1 MFDVWFDSNIEK
13 CMTKFSLLI
22 PMVGRD
28 RQLDKE
34 EDISASGLSPFKSSL
49 YRMLWIA
56 ALFSYVGAA
65 MYDVGAS
72 WLMTSLA
79 PNPLFVSLITTATT
93 LPIFLFALP
102 SGILSDIFD
111 RRSILLVTCAYMFT
125 ISTALGILTLVGLTT
140 TTVLL
145 ILTFALGAGTTMIRT
160 PIIPTMSGL
169 VSRSELPNALTLS
182 ALASNIGR
190 VIGPTF
196 GGFIV
201 AAIGPWAVFFLNSA
215 SFIGMMIVLSR
226 LPRKPNVN
234 YHHHQQLRSLPPENI
249 IRAIRI
255 QMRYIR
261 YSQAAHVLIIRAG
274 LFTLCSSALLSL
286 LPLLAKRELGL
297 DSTGFGLLLGSFG
310 AGAIIG
316 GIVILPRLRPK
327 ASVESLITVSIALLA
342 IVTFTMGYIRVFDIV
357 CIVMGLGGAAY
368 ITIISKFYTIGIK
381 SAPKWIGARVLAVYL
396 LILNG
401 GLVVG
406 SVIWGTVANTFGIP
420 VTLSVASLALG
431 ATIVAKKRYSST
443 LLDDLDFTPASD
455 HWSLPPQSSVDPLQN
470 ENQALITI
478 EYNNIDPK
486 LSDEFEQSVRELGR
500 KLRSEGMAYWELFQD
515 PTDIGHYIEIRI
527 ADTWT
532 DHIRQHEYV
541 TKNVQVMEN
550 RIRELIKDCPQPI
563 ITHYI
568 GKSPL
573 K

>member
-1 MFDVWFDSNIEK
+1 
-13 CMTKFSLLI
+13 
-22 PMVGRD
+22 MVERD
-28 RQLDKE
+28 RQLDGQE
-34 EDISASGLSPFKSSL
+34 NISLSGLSPFK
-49 YRMLWIA
+49 YTIYKTLWIA
-56 ALFSYVGAA
+56 VLFSYAGAA

-79 PNPLFVSLITTATT
+79 PNPLFVSLVTTATT

-111 RRSILLVTCAYMFT
+111 RRSVLLITCAYMFT
-125 ISTALGILTLVGLTT
+125 ISTILGLLTLIDTT
-140 TTVLL
+140 TPTELL

-160 PIIPTMSGL
+160 PIIPIMSGL
-169 VSRSELPNALTLS
+169 VARSELPAALTLS

-190 VIGPTF
+190 VIGPTV

-201 AAIGPWAVFFLNSA
+201 AAIAPWAVFFLNSA
-215 SFIGMMIVLSR
+215 SFIGMIIVLSR
-226 LPRKPNVN
+226 LPRKPGT
-234 YHHHQQLRSLPPENI
+234 QQTSLPPENM
-249 IRAIRI
+249 IRAIRV

-310 AGAIIG
+310 MGAIIG
-316 GIVILPRLRPK
+316 AIVILPRLRPK
-327 ASVESLITVSIALLA
+327 ASVESLITGSIALLA
-342 IVTFTMGYIRVFDIV
+342 IVTFSMGYVRVFDIACV
-357 CIVMGLGGAAY
+357 VMGLGGAAY
-368 ITIISKFYTIGIK
+368 ITILSKFYTIGMK

-420 VTLSVASLALG
+420 VTLLVASLALG
-431 ATIVAKKRYSST
+431 ATITARKRYSSA

-455 HWSLPPQSSVDPLQN
+455 HWSLPPQSSIDPSQDD
-470 ENQALITI
+470 NQALITI
-478 EYNNIDPK
+478 EYNRIDPK

-500 KLRSEGMAYWELFQD
+500 ILKSEGMAYWELFQD
-515 PTDIGHYIEIRI
+515 PADIGHYIEIRI

-532 DHIRQHEYV
+532 DHMRQHEYV
-541 TKNVQVMEN
+541 TKNVQFMEN
-550 RIRELIKDCPQPI
+550 KIRALIKDCPQPI
-563 ITHYI
+563 ISHYI
-568 GKSPL
+568 GKSS

>member
-1 MFDVWFDSNIEK
+1 MVKRERQEDKPENI
-13 CMTKFSLLI
+13 S
-22 PMVGRD
+22 G
-28 RQLDKE
+28 
-34 EDISASGLSPFKSSL
+34 SGLSPFKSAIF
-49 YRMLWIA
+49 RTLWIA

-79 PNPLFVSLITTATT
+79 PNPLFVSLVTTATS

-111 RRSILLVTCAYMFT
+111 RRSILLIACAYMFT
-125 ISTALGILTLVGLTT
+125 ISTLLGIITIIGLTT
-140 TTVLL
+140 PTILL

-169 VSRSELPNALTLS
+169 VSRSELPDALTLS

-190 VIGPTF
+190 VVGPTV

-201 AAIGPWAVFFLNSA
+201 SAIAPWAVFFLNSA
-215 SFIGMMIVLSR
+215 SFIGMIIVLSR
-226 LPRKPNVN
+226 LPRKSIVQQ
-234 YHHHQQLRSLPPENI
+234 HIQHQHQQQQSSLPPENI

-255 QMRYIR
+255 QMRYVR
-261 YSQAAHVLIIRAG
+261 YSQAAHVLIVRVG

-310 AGAIIG
+310 MGAIVG
-316 GIVILPRLRPK
+316 GIVILPRLRSK
-327 ASVESLITVSIALLA
+327 ASVESLITGSIALLA
-342 IVTFTMGYIRVFDIV
+342 IVTFTMGYVQDFVIL

-381 SAPKWIGARVLAVYL
+381 SAPKWIGSRVLAVYL
-396 LILNG
+396 LVLNG

-406 SVIWGTVANTFGIP
+406 SVIWGTVANVFGIP
-420 VTLSVASLALG
+420 ITLLVASLALG
-431 ATIVAKKRYSST
+431 TTVIAKKRYSST
-443 LLDDLDFTPASD
+443 LLDELDFTPASD
-455 HWSLPPQSSVDPLQN
+455 HWSLPPQSLVEPSQN
-470 ENQALITI
+470 EKQALITI
-478 EYNNIDPK
+478 EYNKIDPK
-486 LSDEFEQSVRELGR
+486 LSDEFEQSLHELGR
-500 KLRSEGMAYWELFQD
+500 LLKSEGMAYWELFQD
-515 PTDIGHYIEIRI
+515 PADIGHYIEIRI

-541 TKNVQVMEN
+541 TRNVQVMEN
-550 RIRELIKDCPQPI
+550 RIRELIKDCPKPLI
-563 ITHYI
+563 SHYI
-568 GKSPL
+568 GKSPQSDL
-573 K
+573 

>member
-1 MFDVWFDSNIEK
+1 
-13 CMTKFSLLI
+13 
-22 PMVGRD
+22 MVERD
-28 RQLDKE
+28 RREDKQE
-34 EDISASGLSPFKSSL
+34 NISALGLSPFKSAIF
-49 YRMLWIA
+49 RTLWIA
-56 ALFSYVGAA
+56 VLFSYVGAA

-111 RRSILLVTCAYMFT
+111 RRSILLITCAYMFT
-125 ISTALGILTLVGLTT
+125 ISTMLGILTLIGLTT
-140 TTVLL
+140 PTILL

-160 PIIPTMSGL
+160 PIIPTMSRL
-169 VSRSELPNALTLS
+169 VSGSELPAALTLS

-190 VIGPTF
+190 VVGPTV

-201 AAIGPWAVFFLNSA
+201 AAIASWAVFFLNSA
-215 SFIGMMIVLSR
+215 SFIGMIIVLSR
-226 LPRKPNVN
+226 LPRKSNVQQQHN
-234 YHHHQQLRSLPPENI
+234 QHQQHQQQSSLPPENI
-249 IRAIRI
+249 IRAILV
-255 QMRYIR
+255 QMRYVR
-261 YSQAAHVLIIRAG
+261 YSQAAHVLIVRAG

-286 LPLLAKRELGL
+286 LPLLAKSELGL

-310 AGAIIG
+310 MGAIVC

-327 ASVESLITVSIALLA
+327 ASVESLITGSIALLA
-342 IVTFTMGYIRVFDIV
+342 IVTFTMGYVRDFGIL
-357 CIVMGLGGAAY
+357 CIVMGIGGPAY
-368 ITIISKFYTIGIK
+368 ITILSKVYTIGIK

-396 LILNG
+396 LVLNG
-401 GLVVG
+401 GFVVG
-406 SVIWGTVANTFGIP
+406 SVIWGTVANVFGIP
-420 VTLSVASLALG
+420 ITLLVASLALG
-431 ATIVAKKRYSST
+431 ASIIAKKRYSST

-455 HWSLPPQSSVDPLQN
+455 HWSLPPQSSVDPSQN

-478 EYNNIDPK
+478 EYNKIDPK
-486 LSDEFEQSVRELGR
+486 LSDEFEQSIHELGR
-500 KLRSEGMAYWELFQD
+500 LLKSEGMAYWELFQD
-515 PTDIGHYIEIRI
+515 PSDISHYIEIRI

-541 TKNVQVMEN
+541 TRNVQVMED

-563 ITHYI
+563 ISHYI

>member
-1 MFDVWFDSNIEK
+1 MVKRERQEDKRENI
-13 CMTKFSLLI
+13 S
-22 PMVGRD
+22 G
-28 RQLDKE
+28 
-34 EDISASGLSPFKSSL
+34 SGLSPFKSAIF
-49 YRMLWIA
+49 RTLWIA

-79 PNPLFVSLITTATT
+79 PNPLFVSLVTTATS

-111 RRSILLVTCAYMFT
+111 RRSILLIACAYMFT
-125 ISTALGILTLVGLTT
+125 ISTLLGIITIIGLTT
-140 TTVLL
+140 PTILL

-169 VSRSELPNALTLS
+169 VSRSELPDALTLS

-190 VIGPTF
+190 VVGPTI

-201 AAIGPWAVFFLNSA
+201 AAIAPWAIFFLNSA
-215 SFIGMMIVLSR
+215 SFIGMIIVLST
-226 LPRKPNVN
+226 LPRKSEVQQYNQ
-234 YHHHQQLRSLPPENI
+234 HQHQQQQSSLPPENI
-249 IRAIRI
+249 IRAIRV

-261 YSQAAHVLIIRAG
+261 YSQAAHVLIVRAG

-310 AGAIIG
+310 MGAIVG
-316 GIVILPRLRPK
+316 GIVILPRLRSK
-327 ASVESLITVSIALLA
+327 ASVESLITGSIALLA
-342 IVTFTMGYIRVFDIV
+342 IVTFTMGYVQDFVIL

-396 LILNG
+396 LVLNG

-406 SVIWGTVANTFGIP
+406 SVIWGTVANVFGIP
-420 VTLSVASLALG
+420 ITLLVASLALG
-431 ATIVAKKRYSST
+431 ATVIAKKRYSST
-443 LLDDLDFTPASD
+443 LLDELDFTPASD
-455 HWSLPPQSSVDPLQN
+455 HWSLPPHSLVDPSQN
-470 ENQALITI
+470 EKQALITI
-478 EYNNIDPK
+478 EYNKIDPK
-486 LSDEFEQSVRELGR
+486 LSDEFEQSLHELGR
-500 KLRSEGMAYWELFQD
+500 LLKSEGMAYWELFQD
-515 PTDIGHYIEIRI
+515 PADIGHYIEIRI

-541 TKNVQVMEN
+541 TRNVQVMEN
-550 RIRELIKDCPQPI
+550 RIRELIKDCPQPLI
-563 ITHYI
+563 SHYI
-568 GKSPL
+568 GKSPQSNL
-573 K
+573 

>member
-1 MFDVWFDSNIEK
+1 
-13 CMTKFSLLI
+13 
-22 PMVGRD
+22 MVERD
-28 RQLDKE
+28 RREDKQE
-34 EDISASGLSPFKSSL
+34 NISALGLSPFKSAIF
-49 YRMLWIA
+49 RTLWIA
-56 ALFSYVGAA
+56 VLFSYVGAA

-79 PNPLFVSLITTATT
+79 PNALFVSLITTATT

-111 RRSILLVTCAYMFT
+111 RRSILLITCAYMFI
-125 ISTALGILTLVGLTT
+125 ISTLLGILTLIGLTT
-140 TTVLL
+140 PTILL

-160 PIIPTMSGL
+160 PIIPTISGL
-169 VSRSELPNALTLS
+169 VPRSELPAALTLS

-190 VIGPTF
+190 VVGPTI

-201 AAIGPWAVFFLNSA
+201 AAVAPWAVFFLNSA
-215 SFIGMMIVLSR
+215 SFIGMIIVLSR
-226 LPRKPNVN
+226 LPRKSNVQQQHN
-234 YHHHQQLRSLPPENI
+234 QHQQHQQHSSLPQENI
-249 IRAIRI
+249 IRAVRV

-310 AGAIIG
+310 MGAIVSG
-316 GIVILPRLRPK
+316 VVILPRLQHK
-327 ASVESLITVSIALLA
+327 ASVESLITCSIALLA
-342 IVTFTMGYIRVFDIV
+342 IVTFTMGYVQDFVIL
-357 CIVMGLGGAAY
+357 CIVMGIGGAAY
-368 ITIISKFYTIGIK
+368 ITILSKVYTIGIK

-406 SVIWGTVANTFGIP
+406 SLIWGTVANIFGIP
-420 VTLSVASLALG
+420 ITLLVASLALG
-431 ATIVAKKRYSST
+431 ASIIAKKRYSST

-455 HWSLPPQSSVDPLQN
+455 HWSLPPQSLVDPSQN

-478 EYNNIDPK
+478 EYNKIDPK
-486 LSDEFEQSVRELGR
+486 LSHEFEQSVHELGR
-500 KLRSEGMAYWELFQD
+500 LLKSEGMGYWELFQD
-515 PTDIGHYIEIRI
+515 PSDISHYIEIRI

-541 TKNVQVMEN
+541 TRNVQVMED
-550 RIRELIKDCPQPI
+550 RIRALIKDGPQPI
-563 ITHYI
+563 ISHYI
-568 GKSPL
+568 RKSPL

>member
-1 MFDVWFDSNIEK
+1 
-13 CMTKFSLLI
+13 MTRSCLVI
-22 PMVGRD
+22 SMVERE
-28 RQLDKE
+28 RQEDKRE
-34 EDISASGLSPFKSSL
+34 NTLGSGLSPFKSAIF
-49 YRMLWIA
+49 RTLWIA

-79 PNPLFVSLITTATT
+79 PNPLFVSLVTTATS

-111 RRSILLVTCAYMFT
+111 RRNILLITCAYMFT
-125 ISTALGILTLVGLTT
+125 ISTLLGIITIIGLTT
-140 TTVLL
+140 PTILL

-169 VSRSELPNALTLS
+169 VPRSELPDALTLS

-190 VIGPTF
+190 VVGPTV

-201 AAIGPWAVFFLNSA
+201 AAIAPWAVFFLNSA
-215 SFIGMMIVLSR
+215 SFIGMIIVLSR
-226 LPRKPNVN
+226 LPRKSEVQQHNQ
-234 YHHHQQLRSLPPENI
+234 HQHQQQQSSLPPENI
-249 IRAIRI
+249 IRAIRV
-255 QMRYIR
+255 QMRYVR
-261 YSQAAHVLIIRAG
+261 YSQAAHVLIVRAG

-286 LPLLAKRELGL
+286 LPLLAKHQLGVG
-297 DSTGFGLLLGSFG
+297 SMGFGLLLGSFG
-310 AGAIIG
+310 MGAIVG
-316 GIVILPRLRPK
+316 GIVILPRLRSK
-327 ASVESLITVSIALLA
+327 ASVESLITGSIALLA
-342 IVTFTMGYIRVFDIV
+342 IVTFTMGYVQDFVIL

-396 LILNG
+396 LVLNG

-406 SVIWGTVANTFGIP
+406 SVIWGIVANVFGIP
-420 VTLSVASLALG
+420 ITLSVASLALG
-431 ATIVAKKRYSST
+431 VTVIAKKRYSST
-443 LLDDLDFTPASD
+443 LLDELDFTPASD
-455 HWSLPPQSSVDPLQN
+455 HWSLPPQSLADPSQN

-478 EYNNIDPK
+478 EYNKIDPK
-486 LSDEFEQSVRELGR
+486 LSDEFEQNVHELGR
-500 KLRSEGMAYWELFQD
+500 LLKSEGMAYWELFQD
-515 PTDIGHYIEIRI
+515 PADVGHYIEIRI

-541 TKNVQVMEN
+541 TRNIQVMEN

-563 ITHYI
+563 ISHYI
-568 GKSPL
+568 GKSPQSYL
-573 K
+573 

>member
-1 MFDVWFDSNIEK
+1 
-13 CMTKFSLLI
+13 
-22 PMVGRD
+22 MVRKD
-28 RQLDKE
+28 TQIDK

-93 LPIFLFALP
+93 LPILLFALP

-111 RRSILLVTCAYMFT
+111 RRSILLITCAYMFT
-125 ISTALGILTLVGLTT
+125 ISTALAVLTFVGLTT

-145 ILTFALGAGTTMIRT
+145 TLTFALGAGTTMIRT

-182 ALASNIGR
+182 ALASNLGR
-190 VIGPTF
+190 VIGPTV

-201 AAIGPWAVFFLNSA
+201 AAIAPWAVFFINSA

-226 LPRKPNVN
+226 LPRKPNIN
-234 YHHHQQLRSLPPENI
+234 NHQQQSSLPPENI
-249 IRAIRI
+249 IRAVRI
-255 QMRYIR
+255 QLRYIR
-261 YSQAAHVLIIRAG
+261 YSQAAHVLIVRVG

-286 LPLLAKRELGL
+286 LPLLAKHELGL
-297 DSTGFGLLLGSFG
+297 DSIGFGLLLGSFG

-316 GIVILPRLRPK
+316 GIVILPRLQHK
-327 ASVESLITVSIALLA
+327 ASVESLITISIALLA
-342 IVTFTMGYIRVFDIV
+342 IVTLTMGYVRVFDLA
-357 CIVMGLGGAAY
+357 CMVMGLGGIAY
-368 ITIISKFYTIGIK
+368 ITILSKFYTIGIK

-406 SVIWGTVANTFGIP
+406 SVIWGAFANTFGIP
-420 VTLSVASLALG
+420 LTLLVASLALA
-431 ATIVAKKRYSST
+431 ATIIARKPYSSE

-455 HWSLPPQSSVDPLQN
+455 HWSLPPQSSIDLKQDDN
-470 ENQALITI
+470 RALVTI
-478 EYNNIDPK
+478 EYKNIDPK
-486 LSDEFEQSVRELGR
+486 LSHEFERSIHELGR
-500 KLRSEGMAYWELFQD
+500 ILKSEGMAYWELFQD
-515 PTDIGHYIEIRI
+515 PSDISHYIEIRI

-532 DHIRQHEYV
+532 DHMRQHENV
-541 TKNVQVMEN
+541 TKNVQDMEN
-550 RIRELIKDCPQPI
+550 RILELIKDCPRPTI
-563 ITHYI
+563 LHYI
-568 GKSPL
+568 GKSAP

>member
-1 MFDVWFDSNIEK
+1 
-13 CMTKFSLLI
+13 
-22 PMVGRD
+22 MVESD
-28 RQLDKE
+28 TQQDKRE
-34 EDISASGLSPFKSSL
+34 NMLASGLVPFKSAM
-49 YRMLWIA
+49 YRTLWIA

-79 PNPLFVSLITTATT
+79 PNPLFVSLITTATA

-111 RRSILLVTCAYMFT
+111 RRSILLIACAYMFT
-125 ISTALGILTLVGLTT
+125 TSTLLGVLTLVGLTT
-140 TTVLL
+140 PTILL

-169 VSRSELPNALTLS
+169 VSRSDLSAALTLS
-182 ALASNIGR
+182 AVASNMGR
-190 VIGPTF
+190 VIGPTV

-201 AAIGPWAVFFLNSA
+201 AAIAPWAVFFINSA
-215 SFIGMMIVLSR
+215 SFIGMIIVLSR
-226 LPRKPNVN
+226 LPKKSNAEQQHSR
-234 YHHHQQLRSLPPENI
+234 HQHQQQRQQSSLPPENI
-249 IRAIRI
+249 IRAIRVQI
-255 QMRYIR
+255 RYVR

-310 AGAIIG
+310 MGAIIG
-316 GIVILPRLRPK
+316 GILILPRLHPK
-327 ASVESLITVSIALLA
+327 ASVESVITGAIALLA
-342 IVTFTMGYIRVFDIV
+342 IVTFTVGYARDFGIL
-357 CIVMGLGGAAY
+357 CTVMALGGAAY
-368 ITIISKFYTIGIK
+368 ITILSKFYTIGIK

-396 LILNG
+396 LVLNG

-406 SVIWGTVANTFGIP
+406 SVTWGAVANVFGIP
-420 VTLSVASLALG
+420 FTLLVASLASG
-431 ATIVAKKRYSST
+431 ATILAKKRYSST

-455 HWSLPPQSSVDPLQN
+455 HWSLPPQYSVVPLQN

-478 EYNNIDPK
+478 EYNKIDPN
-486 LSDEFEQSVRELGR
+486 LAEEFEQSVRELGR
-500 KLRSEGMAYWELFQD
+500 ILRSEGMAYWELFQD
-515 PTDIGHYIEIRI
+515 PSDIGHYIEIRI

-541 TKNVQVMEN
+541 TKNVQIMEN
-550 RIRELIKDCPQPI
+550 RIRALIKDCPQPVI
-563 ITHYI
+563 SHYI
-568 GKSPL
+568 EKSPL

>member
-1 MFDVWFDSNIEK
+1 
-13 CMTKFSLLI
+13 
-22 PMVGRD
+22 MVERD
-28 RQLDKE
+28 RQEDKQE
-34 EDISASGLSPFKSSL
+34 NISVSGLSPFRSSL
-49 YRMLWIA
+49 YTTLWIA

-72 WLMTSLA
+72 WLMTLLA

-111 RRSILLVTCAYMFT
+111 RRSIILITCAYMFT
-125 ISTALGILTLVGLTT
+125 ISTGLGILTLVGVTT
-140 TTVLL
+140 PTILL

-169 VSRSELPNALTLS
+169 VPRTELPAALTLS

-190 VIGPTF
+190 VVGPVI

-201 AAIGPWAVFFLNSA
+201 AAIAPWALFFLNSV
-215 SFIGMMIVLSR
+215 SFIGMIIVLKR
-226 LPRKPNVN
+226 LSMKSDLNQ
-234 YHHHQQLRSLPPENI
+234 HKQSSLPPENI
-249 IRAIRI
+249 IRAIRV

-261 YSQAAHVLIIRAG
+261 YSQAARVLIVRAG

-286 LPLLAKRELGL
+286 LPLLSKHELRL
-297 DSTGFGLLLGSFG
+297 DSIGFGLLLGSFG
-310 AGAIIG
+310 MGAIIG
-316 GIVILPRLRPK
+316 GIVILPRLQPK
-327 ASVESLITVSIALLA
+327 ASVESLITGSIALLA
-342 IVTFTMGYIRVFDIV
+342 IVTFTMGYVRDFRIL

-368 ITIISKFYTIGIK
+368 ITIISKFYTIGMK
-381 SAPKWIGARVLAVYL
+381 SAPKWIGARILAIYL

-406 SVIWGTVANTFGIP
+406 SVIWGTVANVFGISI
-420 VTLSVASLALG
+420 TLLAASLALG
-431 ATIVAKKRYSST
+431 ASIIAKKRYSST

-455 HWSLPPQSSVDPLQN
+455 HWSLPPQSSIDPSQN

-478 EYNNIDPK
+478 EYNKIDPK
-486 LSDEFEQSVRELGR
+486 LSEEFEQSVRELGR
-500 KLRSEGMAYWELFQD
+500 TLKSEGMAYWELFRD
-515 PTDIGHYIEIRI
+515 PTDTGHYIEIRV

-541 TKNVQVMEN
+541 TRNVQVMEN

-563 ITHYI
+563 ISHYI
-568 GKSPL
+568 GKSHS